1 MGELQDPKIV
11 DGDLSMREAK
21 PESLQ
26 RDKDR
31 GWDHEKK
38 TRHGKS
44 VEWALMPTPP
54 KGKELIYVKK
64 PDHTFVFSPRPKLD
78 LNQRG
83 GTTLP
88 HSMLAGGGK
97 VIGAGECVSD
107 ESGQIVHADN
117 FSGHYQPKEENLQQ
131 TKKNMEDQGLAAP
144 NSRFEVKDS
153 TGAVVKL
160 L

>member
-1 MGELQDPKIV
+1 MGEIQDPKTV

-21 PESLQ
+21 ASSLE
-26 RDKDR
+26 RDKER
-31 GWDHEKK
+31 GWDHETK
-38 TRHGKS
+38 TRNGKDVS
-44 VEWALMPTPP
+44 WALMDSPP
-54 KGKELIYVKK
+54 KGQELIYVKK
-64 PDHTFVFSPRPKLD
+64 PDHTFVFSPRPKTD

-107 ESGQIVHADN
+107 DAGNIVHADN

-131 TKKNMEDQGLAAP
+131 TKKNMEAQGLAAP
-144 NSRFEVKDS
+144 DAKFEVKNAAG
-153 TGAVVKL
+153 TVLKVL
-160 L
+160 